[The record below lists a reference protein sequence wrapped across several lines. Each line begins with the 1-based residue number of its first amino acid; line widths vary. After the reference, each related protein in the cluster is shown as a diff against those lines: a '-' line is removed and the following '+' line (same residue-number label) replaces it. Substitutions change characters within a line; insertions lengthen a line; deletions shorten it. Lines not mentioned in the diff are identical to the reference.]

1 MKNKIPRGLITRNL
15 VVPSLLLFITAEA
28 AFGQNRQAASLADL
42 VGLERAAALITEA
55 SITEV
60 QYRDAAP
67 VLAPRHAFIRSL
79 IDGAR
84 TDLEPSIFVESLSR
98 FAKPLGAA
106 IGAWTEAERNSLY
119 NEALALSTLA
129 GIEYFSASRN
139 RMRTFYET
147 SAVIDGPETTRPLA
161 DPNYRVPPAE
171 LLIYARQKDLT
182 FGDNIYQYQYY
193 VREDALV
200 FVQENLTTM
209 NYGPI
214 PVVRKN
220 RLRSVIAVLDAGDSL
235 LVYVAS
241 MAKAASF
248 PGMNERAGRSFSN
261 RAEAILSWFFTRTS
275 NLKF

>member
-1 MKNKIPRGLITRNL
+1 
-15 VVPSLLLFITAEA
+15 VVPSILFFITAA
-28 AFGQNRQAASLADL
+28 AVFGQNRQAASLADL
-42 VGLERAAALITEA
+42 VGPERAAALITET

-60 QYRDAAP
+60 QYRDSRP

-79 IDGAR
+79 IDSAQAV
-84 TDLEPSIFVESLSR
+84 LEPGIFVESLSR
-98 FAKPLGAA
+98 FAKPAGAT

-147 SAVIDGPETTRPLA
+147 SAVIDGPESKRPLS
-161 DPNYRVPPAE
+161 DPSSKTPPAE
-171 LLIYARQKDLT
+171 LQIYARQKDLT
-182 FGDNIYQYQYY
+182 FGDNIYQYSYY

-209 NYGPI
+209 NVGPI

-220 RLRSVIAVLDAGDSL
+220 RLRSVIAVIDAGDSL

-248 PGMNERAGRSFSN
+248 PGMSERAGRSFSN
-261 RAEAILSWFFTRTS
+261 RAEAILSWFSIRAREAFEKAKSTVS
-275 NLKF
+275 S

>member
-1 MKNKIPRGLITRNL
+1 M
-15 VVPSLLLFITAEA
+15 A
-28 AFGQNRQAASLADL
+28 AFGQNRQAASLTDL
-42 VGLERAAALITEA
+42 VGPELAAALITET
-55 SITEV
+55 SITEI
-60 QYRDAAP
+60 QYRDPTP
-67 VLAPRHAFIRSL
+67 VLAPRHAFVRSL
-79 IDGAR
+79 IDSAQ
-84 TDLEPSIFVESLSR
+84 DALEPSIFVESLSR
-98 FAKPLGAA
+98 FAKPAGAA
-106 IGAWTEAERNSLY
+106 AGAWTEAERNNLY

-147 SAVIDGPETTRPLA
+147 STVIDGPETKRPLP
-161 DPNYRVPPAE
+161 DPSYRVPPAE

-193 VREDALV
+193 VREDALI

-209 NYGPI
+209 NVGPI

-261 RAEAILSWFFTRTS
+261 RAEAILSWFFTRTNEAFDKTKNAVS
-275 NLKF
+275 S